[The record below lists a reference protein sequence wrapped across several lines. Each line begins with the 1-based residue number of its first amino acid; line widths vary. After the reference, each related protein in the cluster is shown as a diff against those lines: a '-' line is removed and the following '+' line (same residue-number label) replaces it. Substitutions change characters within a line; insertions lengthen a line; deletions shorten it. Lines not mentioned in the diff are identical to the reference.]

1 MFALLFLFMSFN
13 IIYLYVCITMIKYT
27 CVCMSMFKG
36 DVLLSMENLQEQ
48 KKKKSY

>member
-1 MFALLFLFMSFN
+1 
-13 IIYLYVCITMIKYT
+13 MIKYT

-48 KKKKSY
+48 KKKKELLINEAGSYRKAHP

>member
-1 MFALLFLFMSFN
+1 
-13 IIYLYVCITMIKYT
+13 MIKYA

-48 KKKKSY
+48 KKELLINEAGSYGKAHA